1 MPRHI
6 SLQDAAAARPFSY
19 LAPGATSISHTKLH
33 TESCTENA
41 CSQQRLL
48 AHRFAPAPTIHISH
62 LIHICT
68 PCAVPCSCMGIHH
81 RRRLW
86 RHGRRQ
92 SLGRPWLWGGL
103 CRARHEICDATIL
116 LHRMHSNNIFCCS
129 ASWPVSCRSD
139 GHVFGIPT
147 GEVSRMDGS
156 GGTVIAAVLYC
167 TGHGLSAPAVGCL
180 LLSSDAIALFDAA
193 ASGHSCCC
201 ENRTSNDL
209 LLGANITL
217 SIQFVPPHLPLQSPP
232 SHYPPSTFAPARGR
246 SGRYF
251 FVYFGFVDWI
261 PEQQQ
266 QQQQQRRPRPQ
277 HLPHL

>member
-1 MPRHI
+1 M
-6 SLQDAAAARPFSY
+6 LARSSAFLLIALRQRQP
-19 LAPGATSISHTKLH
+19 SISHISYTYAPIAQYH
-33 TESCTENA
+33 VVAWGYTPAAAYGGMVGAS
-41 CSQQRLL
+41 LL
-48 AHRFAPAPTIHISH
+48 VAHG
-62 LIHICT
+62 C
-68 PCAVPCSCMGIHH
+68 G
-81 RRRLW
+81 
-86 RHGRRQ
+86 
-92 SLGRPWLWGGL
+92 GGL

-209 LLGANITL
+209 LLGANIIL

-266 QQQQQRRPRPQ
+266 QQQQQQQRRQQQQQRWRSATTTEAERRRTSSSGGGASMPWSCAA
-277 HLPHL
+277 HYSYE

>member
-1 MPRHI
+1 MAAWSAPVSWSPIVGGIARAPRDLRCDHF
-6 SLQDAAAARPFSY
+6 A
-19 LAPGATSISHTKLH
+19 SH
-33 TESCTENA
+33 A
-41 CSQQRLL
+41 FQQHFLLLGLL
-48 AHRFAPAPTIHISH
+48 AGELQRK
-62 LIHICT
+62 
-68 PCAVPCSCMGIHH
+68 
-81 RRRLW
+81 
-86 RHGRRQ
+86 
-92 SLGRPWLWGGL
+92 
-103 CRARHEICDATIL
+103 
-116 LHRMHSNNIFCCS
+116 
-129 ASWPVSCRSD
+129 SD
-139 GHVFGIPT
+139 GHVFGT

-156 GGTVIAAVLYC
+156 GGTVIAAVLYY

-251 FVYFGFVDWI
+251 FVYFGFV
-261 PEQQQ
+261 EQFLS
-266 QQQQQRRPRPQ
+266 R
-277 HLPHL
+277 

>member
-1 MPRHI
+1 MPRAPRDLRCDHF
-6 SLQDAAAARPFSY
+6 AA
-19 LAPGATSISHTKLH
+19 SH
-33 TESCTENA
+33 A
-41 CSQQRLL
+41 FQQHFLLLGLL
-48 AHRFAPAPTIHISH
+48 AGE
-62 LIHICT
+62 L
-68 PCAVPCSCMGIHH
+68 
-81 RRRLW
+81 
-86 RHGRRQ
+86 Q
-92 SLGRPWLWGGL
+92 
-103 CRARHEICDATIL
+103 RA
-116 LHRMHSNNIFCCS
+116 
-129 ASWPVSCRSD
+129 SD

-209 LLGANITL
+209 LLGANIIL

-232 SHYPPSTFAPARGR
+232 SRYPPSTFAPARGR

-261 PEQQQ
+261 PARSVVCLHWIPIPPVSVQGGASKQIGGSSSNGGGR
-266 QQQQQRRPRPQ
+266 QQRPKPREGEPAAAEEEHRCRGPALPIIRTSSRRPSASCPEQ
-277 HLPHL
+277 

>member
-1 MPRHI
+1 
-6 SLQDAAAARPFSY
+6 
-19 LAPGATSISHTKLH
+19 
-33 TESCTENA
+33 
-41 CSQQRLL
+41 
-48 AHRFAPAPTIHISH
+48 
-62 LIHICT
+62 
-68 PCAVPCSCMGIHH
+68 
-81 RRRLW
+81 
-86 RHGRRQ
+86 
-92 SLGRPWLWGGL
+92 
-103 CRARHEICDATIL
+103 
-116 LHRMHSNNIFCCS
+116 
-129 ASWPVSCRSD
+129 
-139 GHVFGIPT
+139 
-147 GEVSRMDGS
+147 MDGS

-209 LLGANITL
+209 LLGANIIL

-266 QQQQQRRPRPQ
+266 QLPIGGISIEMEKWSGNQQREQQRKRKKSEGEKEADPQ
-277 HLPHL
+277 AETVTANADTTSSSAGKVAYQDGADTALTSSAANMIVIKACLRLMRIVFGAG